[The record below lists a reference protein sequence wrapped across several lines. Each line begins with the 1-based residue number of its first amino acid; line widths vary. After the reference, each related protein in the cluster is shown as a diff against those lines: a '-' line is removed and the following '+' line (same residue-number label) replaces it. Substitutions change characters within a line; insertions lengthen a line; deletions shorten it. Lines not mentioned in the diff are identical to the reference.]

1 MLENQHFYD
10 GPEGNR
16 TPVRKPIPSTII
28 VCYLSFPPSS
38 GSRHPDDFSSFI
50 IRPPGQSLPGVVSYI
65 VDARFSACRCAKA
78 DSCTRQRL
86 LNYLQRLY
94 LILPFNPSHGDS
106 FTSFIAPVETSTSPY
121 WHSLGVKSFYHLL
134 EAASRRICSLPYFD
148 NLPTCLYTIQA
159 NAAIH
164 VDNLLCLPIF
174 DIGKCS

>member
-1 MLENQHFYD
+1 MLTKKEHGTLPCSLN

-16 TPVRKPIPSTII
+16 TPVRKPIPCSSTII

-121 WHSLGVKSFYHLL
+121 WHRPTNGDSLH
-134 EAASRRICSLPYFD
+134 
-148 NLPTCLYTIQA
+148 
-159 NAAIH
+159 
-164 VDNLLCLPIF
+164 NLLYHGKSALSSTECLRNPY
-174 DIGKCS
+174 KNCP